1 MPKKII
7 EYNADSILHYPG
19 GADLSGPTLEKARNE
34 VAMYWD
40 PDYDLVQIRRISD
53 TVTVAGYIGFNRRKG
68 VYFWLTPDRSCRKFD
83 PSTGKLGEKVKI
95 PAGTLKEIEN
105 YKKTVSDAKKKFREM
120 RKKKRTWGMF

>member
-19 GADLSGPTLEKARNE
+19 GADLSGPTLEKARSE

-40 PDYDLVQIRRISD
+40 DDYDLVQIRRLSN
-53 TVTVAGYIGFNRRKG
+53 TVQIAGYIGFHRRKG

-83 PSTGKLGEKVKI
+83 PATGKLGERVKI
-95 PAGTLKEIEN
+95 PKGTLKEIEN
-105 YKKTVSDAKKKFREM
+105 YKKKTAAAKKWFREQQ
-120 RKKKRTWGMF
+120 KKKYGKRRY